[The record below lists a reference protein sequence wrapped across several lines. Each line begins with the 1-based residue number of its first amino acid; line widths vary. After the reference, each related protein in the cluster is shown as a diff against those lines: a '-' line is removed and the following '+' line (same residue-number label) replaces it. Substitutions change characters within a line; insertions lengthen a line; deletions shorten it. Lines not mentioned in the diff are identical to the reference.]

1 MEKTIKELRQKQQ
14 VTASKLNVLLFQ
26 TIFIFG
32 VPAVFGYYTGL
43 WLQGFQISKLIAF
56 LLPLS
61 ISFLFSWFISIRKL
75 KMLTSEIR
83 NIEGQLQELHQKDT
97 LKKEG
102 EITEET
108 G

>member
-1 MEKTIKELRQKQQ
+1 MEETIKELRQKQQ

-32 VPAVFGYYTGL
+32 VPAVFGYYAGL
-43 WLQGFQISKLIAF
+43 WLQGFQISKPIAF

-61 ISFLFSWFISIRKL
+61 ISFIFSWLIFFRRL
-75 KMLTSEIR
+75 KVLTSEIQS
-83 NIEGQLQELHQKDT
+83 IEGQLQELQQKES
-97 LKKEG
+97 LEKEG